1 MYIKGMYVPGIVE
14 ESEEGTNAI
23 DHTWE
28 RGKRLILFWQLR
40 QYSFRGQFEDQE
52 PNEFTLFNIFKL

>member
-14 ESEEGTNAI
+14 ESEEGTNAK

-28 RGKRLILFWQLR
+28 RGKILILFWQLR
-40 QYSFRGQFEDQE
+40 SQIWNSITQGILSILSSFNMSF
-52 PNEFTLFNIFKL
+52 